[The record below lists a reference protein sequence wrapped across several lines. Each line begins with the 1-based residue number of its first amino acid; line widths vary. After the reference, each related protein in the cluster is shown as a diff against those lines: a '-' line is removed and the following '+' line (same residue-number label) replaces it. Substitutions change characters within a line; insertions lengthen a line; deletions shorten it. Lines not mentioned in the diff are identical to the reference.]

1 MKKFFIVLIMV
12 FGLFALVGCGGNESD
27 SVFVDL
33 TEEVKG
39 STDEVNIKFRV
50 PSGVIS
56 KALPGLI
63 ADFNQVYPQI
73 KVELDAVTGGYGEV
87 RKTTILDIQSDK
99 APTLVLGYPD
109 HFAEYF
115 SAQTIIKLQ
124 EYITGPN
131 GYNAEELADFVE
143 SYLDEGKNFDLEN
156 PNDIY
161 SLPFNKSTEVLIYN
175 KTMFDAM
182 KEIDSAIVVPKTWEE
197 LKTVSEKIN
206 TLVENGDLDD
216 VITIAEGEKK
226 PSEFYTE
233 GTFYPFAYDSTD
245 NAFITMT
252 RQRNGGY
259 TEKVSNDKG
268 YIVFNSPENL
278 AGLNYFKA
286 ENEARRFAVAETF
299 NESYASDAF
308 IALKTFM
315 TVGSSAG
322 IGYNIP
328 EANKFEIAVSEVPYL
343 EANSDNKYVIQQGTN
358 VAILAQSTNKQ
369 RAAAWLLLKFLL
381 QPEYTAKFAMATG
394 GYLPVRLSAYET
406 TEYSE
411 YLVNPPIGKEG
422 FSMAAN
428 VALGYLDGGYKF
440 FVDPA
445 FVGSSGVRDE
455 VGAIFTAVIVNG
467 KDPQERIEKA
477 YQTLGKAYQKP
488 E

>member
-12 FGLFALVGCGGNESD
+12 FGLFALVGCGGNKSD

-56 KALPGLI
+56 AALPGLI

-143 SYLDEGKNFDLEN
+143 SYFDEGKNFDLEN

-259 TEKVSNDKG
+259 TEKVNNDKG

>member
-50 PSGVIS
+50 PSGIIS
-56 KALPGLI
+56 TALPGLI

>member
-1 MKKFFIVLIMV
+1 
-12 FGLFALVGCGGNESD
+12 
-27 SVFVDL
+27 
-33 TEEVKG
+33 
-39 STDEVNIKFRV
+39 
-50 PSGVIS
+50 
-56 KALPGLI
+56 
-63 ADFNQVYPQI
+63 
-73 KVELDAVTGGYGEV
+73 EV

>member
-56 KALPGLI
+56 AALPGLI

-143 SYLDEGKNFDLEN
+143 SYFDEGKNFDLEN

>member
-56 KALPGLI
+56 AALPGLI

-131 GYNAEELADFVE
+131 GYNAEELADFVP

>member
-56 KALPGLI
+56 AALPGLI

-73 KVELDAVTGGYGEV
+73 KVELDAVTGGYPEV

-143 SYLDEGKNFDLEN
+143 SYFDEGKNFDLEN

-233 GTFYPFAYDSTD
+233 GTFYPFAYDSTG

-286 ENEARRFAVAETF
+286 EKEARRFAVAETF

>member
-56 KALPGLI
+56 AALPGLI

-73 KVELDAVTGGYGEV
+73 KVELDAVSGGYKEV

-143 SYLDEGKNFDLEN
+143 SYFDEGKNFDLEN

-299 NESYASDAF
+299 NEGYASDAF

>member
-56 KALPGLI
+56 AALPGLI

-73 KVELDAVTGGYGEV
+73 KVELDAVTGGYKEV
-87 RKTTILDIQSDK
+87 RQTTILDIQSDK

>member
-56 KALPGLI
+56 AALPGLI

-73 KVELDAVTGGYGEV
+73 KVELDAVSGGYKEV

-143 SYLDEGKNFDLEN
+143 SYFDEGKNFDLEN

-268 YIVFNSPENL
+268 YIVFNSSENL

-299 NESYASDAF
+299 NEGYASDAF

>member
-56 KALPGLI
+56 AALPGLI

-143 SYLDEGKNFDLEN
+143 SYFDEGKNFDLEN

-411 YLVNPPIGKEG
+411 YLVKPPIGKEG

>member
-56 KALPGLI
+56 AALPGLI

-124 EYITGPN
+124 EYIAGPN
-131 GYNAEELADFVE
+131 GYNAEELADFVP

>member
-56 KALPGLI
+56 AALPGLI

-73 KVELDAVTGGYGEV
+73 KVELDAVSGGYKEV

-143 SYLDEGKNFDLEN
+143 SYFDEGKNFDLEN

-299 NESYASDAF
+299 NEGYASDAF

-322 IGYNIP
+322 IGYNKP

>member
-56 KALPGLI
+56 AALPGLI

-87 RKTTILDIQSDK
+87 RQTTILDIQSDK

-131 GYNAEELADFVE
+131 GYNAEELADFVP

>member
-56 KALPGLI
+56 AALPGLI